1 MGFLRR
7 YLWKSWEAGKLKML
21 VQGKLFSIMLPFCL
35 AFQTLDYDPFC
46 SSPLI
51 DMNVP
56 IIDPD
61 AKEDRKKI
69 LVDYFSTNRHN
80 HEFYAFREE
89 QFFIDYKVTNP
100 PFQKQEKERIL
111 CFLSHINS
119 FYLPSHFKAV
129 PL

>member
-1 MGFLRR
+1 
-7 YLWKSWEAGKLKML
+7 
-21 VQGKLFSIMLPFCL
+21 
-35 AFQTLDYDPFC
+35 
-46 SSPLI
+46 
-51 DMNVP
+51 MNVP

-100 PFQKQEKERIL
+100 PFHKQEKECILYFFSSQSRIN
-111 CFLSHINS
+111 I
-119 FYLPSHFKAV
+119 FKK
-129 PL
+129 